1 MEKKKYIIV
10 GGGLAGLF
18 AANALLSKS
27 NVEVTLV
34 ESADRCGGLLSAFKS
49 ERGIKYD
56 QGTHLASKTGIA
68 EIDNILFAAKSFST
82 EWSTFPFLN
91 AGNYFAGAWNT
102 KTQVADIRHLSEPIY
117 AQSVA
122 AIMSRIPPETESF
135 TSYVKSNFGPPI
147 FEHLFLPVV
156 NKLYGK
162 DVNLNDLKSDVG
174 YFGLNRVVAFDT
186 ELTEKLKEIIDFDN
200 KIAFETVSHYAKKS
214 TTDTSFYYPKHP
226 NGIQYW
232 VDELTER
239 AVSKGLKLL
248 LRRRT
253 ERLETS
259 EGSVSSIVLDDGTRL
274 ECDEVVWTIP
284 VPLALKQANIE
295 YSSSFKPKLMTAN
308 LFHFMFDK
316 PVSNTDNQYVWNWD
330 ADFKT
335 FRITLYDNFAE
346 HIPQGYRVT
355 MEILTGPSDDN
366 EVNIESAISELKAM
380 NLITSNH
387 KILDSS
393 HQIIKNTF
401 PEPTKQLSLSNQA
414 LLSVLNDSLSNII
427 VAGRH
432 SAKVW
437 SQSDVLQDIYQ
448 QLNLSTLKV

>member
-18 AANALLSKS
+18 AANALLSRA

-34 ESADRCGGLLSAFKS
+34 ESGDRCGGLLGYFKS

-56 QGTHLASKTGIA
+56 QGTHLASKTGVT
-68 EIDNILFAAKSFST
+68 EIDEILFGTKNFSA
-82 EWSTFPFLN
+82 EWSRFPFLN
-91 AGNYFAGAWNT
+91 AGNYFAGVWNT
-102 KTQVADIRHLSEPIY
+102 KTQVADIRHLPKPLY
-117 AQSVA
+117 AQSIA
-122 AIMSRIPPETESF
+122 AIMSRVTPETDSF
-135 TSYVKSNFGPPI
+135 TSYVKSNFGPPV

-156 NKLYGK
+156 HKLYGK
-162 DVNLNDLKSDVG
+162 DANLNDLKSDVG

-186 ELTEKLKEIIDFDN
+186 ELTEKLKEISDFDN
-200 KIAFETVSHYAKKS
+200 KIAFESVSHYAKKS

-226 NGIQYW
+226 DGIQHW
-232 VDELTER
+232 VDNLTER
-239 AVSKGLKLL
+239 AVSNGLKLL
-248 LRRRT
+248 LNRRT
-253 ERLETS
+253 ERLVTT
-259 EGSVSSIVLDDGTRL
+259 EGSISSIVLDDGTCL
-274 ECDEVVWTIP
+274 DCDKVVWTIP

-295 YSSSFKPKLMTAN
+295 YLSSFKPKLMTAN

-346 HIPQGYRVT
+346 HLPQGYRVT
-355 MEILTGPSDDN
+355 MEILTSPDDDI
-366 EVNIESAISELKAM
+366 EVNIDSALSELKAM
-380 NLITSNH
+380 NLIDSTH
-387 KILDSS
+387 KVLDNS